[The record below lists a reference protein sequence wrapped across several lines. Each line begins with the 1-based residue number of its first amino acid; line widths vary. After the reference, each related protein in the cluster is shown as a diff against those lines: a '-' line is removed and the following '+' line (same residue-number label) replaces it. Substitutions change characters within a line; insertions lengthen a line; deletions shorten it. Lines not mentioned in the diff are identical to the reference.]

1 MSSNTKQENPFC
13 IPLSELSLPFWLT
26 ILLRPIWPLLT
37 RIIGLSTLAKR
48 YESLAQRTASAP
60 ALADMLDEIGCKYK
74 IIGNGYKEIPVTG
87 PVIVVS
93 NHPFGGLEGL
103 ILAQLLHKVRPDIKI
118 LANGILERVR
128 ELRDYFFFVNPFGG
142 TAAQRSNIAPI
153 RQAALYLENGGM
165 LATFPSGTVS
175 HFHWQTKEITDPE
188 WSPTIARLA
197 RNSKAT
203 VVPVY
208 FSGANSWL
216 FQCVGLIHPVLRTF
230 LLPREL
236 LNKFGKQIMVHV
248 GKPVRPQKLAG
259 FTTDAELIAYLRLRT
274 YILKNRFVDTKK
286 NGPNGRNS
294 RVSSER
300 QLEPIIDPVDS
311 ELLTREVLELPKT
324 QILYEGATSLVLYAH
339 AHQIPNALLEIGR
352 LREISFRSA
361 GEGSG
366 KSCDLDR
373 FDNYY
378 LHLFTWNKK
387 ANEIVGAYRIGRTD
401 LIVKSMGVRG
411 LYTNT
416 LFQYREHLLAQLG
429 PSLELGRSF
438 VRLEYQKNYSA
449 LLNLWKGIGRYVAS
463 NPHYR
468 ILFGPVSISHEYDD
482 ASRQLMAMFLQAN
495 NYHPE
500 MAKLIRP
507 RNPHRQRRVRG
518 LDKKTMST
526 VVRDIN
532 EISELITEIEVREQ
546 AVPVLLRQYLK
557 LGGQLIGFNV
567 DTAFG
572 ECLDGLLLVDL
583 AKSEHKM
590 LERYLGKP
598 GAETFL
604 ELHRTT
610 QLQTG
615 TD

>member
-1 MSSNTKQENPFC
+1 MTREPNPFR
-13 IPLSELSLPFWLT
+13 IPVTDLSLPPWLSML
-26 ILLRPIWPLLT
+26 IRPIWPLLT
-37 RIIGLSTLAKR
+37 WFIGLNALAKR
-48 YESLAQRTASAP
+48 YKLLIQRSTSTPSLQD
-60 ALADMLDEIGCKYK
+60 LLDELGCKYK
-74 IIGNGYKEIPVTG
+74 IIGNGYQEIPLKG

-103 ILAQLLHKVRPDIKI
+103 ILAQLLQKIRPDIKI
-118 LANGILERVR
+118 LANGILERIR
-128 ELRDYFFFVNPFGG
+128 ALQEYFFFVNPFGG

-153 RQAALYLENGGM
+153 RQASMYLENGGM

-188 WSPTIARLA
+188 WSPMIARLA
-197 RNSKAT
+197 RNSEAI
-203 VVPVY
+203 VVPIY

-216 FQCVGLIHPVLRTF
+216 FQCVGLIHPLLRTL

-236 LNKFGKQIMVHV
+236 LNKQGREITVHV
-248 GKPVRPQKLAG
+248 GKPVRPQKLAS

-286 NGPNGRNS
+286 NGPHGRNNRTS
-294 RVSSER
+294 AER
-300 QLEPIIDPVDS
+300 QLEPIIEPVDS
-311 ELLTREVLELPKT
+311 ELLTREVLALPT
-324 QILYEGATSLVLYAH
+324 DQTLYEGAATLVLYAH

-352 LREISFRSA
+352 LREIAFRSA

-387 ANEIVGAYRIGRTD
+387 AKEIVGAYRIGRTD
-401 LIVKSMGVRG
+401 LIVKNMGVRG

-449 LLNLWKGIGRYVAS
+449 LLNLWKGIGHYVAI

-518 LDKKTMST
+518 LDKKTMNT

-567 DTAFG
+567 DRDFG
-572 ECLDGLLLVDL
+572 DVLDGLLLVDL
-583 AKSEHKM
+583 VKSDHKM

-604 ELHRTT
+604 EFHRST